1 MDMIND
7 VNFWREAITVGAF
20 GLFAAITVWAYSRKR
35 HSEFAEI
42 SDYVVQDDDT
52 SGFEERTK

>member
-20 GLFAAITVWAYSRKR
+20 GLFAAITAWAYSQKR
-35 HSEFAEI
+35 HIEFAEI

-52 SGFEERTK
+52 SGFEVRTK